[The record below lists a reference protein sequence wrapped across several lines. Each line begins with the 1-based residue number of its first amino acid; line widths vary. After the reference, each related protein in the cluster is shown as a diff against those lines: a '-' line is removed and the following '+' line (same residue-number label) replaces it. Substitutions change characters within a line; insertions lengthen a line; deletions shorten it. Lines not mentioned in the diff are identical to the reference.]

1 MKKYMILDFGN
12 VLVYPT
18 SGDWNMTPT
27 FMKKINPSED
37 NIEGLKILFKK
48 YSFYLD
54 EKLLTTDEEYE
65 MFKSFYGSVLSE
77 CDWFTYDE
85 KIIDEI
91 AYNRTYELDKYTL
104 FEEVKDEL
112 EKLSKKYKLIMLTD
126 NWPCVIDYLKHYDL
140 LKYFEKVYI
149 SSFYAE
155 LKREGVFFDHPV
167 EDFNFNPQDTI
178 FIDDHE
184 DILDVAHEKGFIVYQ
199 MDRKK
204 TVKSSKYEIIH
215 DLSFFVGK

>member
-1 MKKYMILDFGN
+1 MILDFGN

-18 SGDWNMTPT
+18 SGDWNMTPV
-27 FMKKINPSED
+27 FMKNVNPSGE
-37 NIEGLKILFKK
+37 NIEQLKALFKK
-48 YSFYLD
+48 YSYYLD
-54 EKLLTTDEEYE
+54 EKLLTTEEEFE
-65 MFKSFYGSVLSE
+65 MFKSFYGAVLSE
-77 CDWFTYDE
+77 CDWFKYDE
-85 KIIDEI
+85 EKIREI

-167 EDFNFNPQDTI
+167 EDFKINPSDVI

-199 MDRKK
+199 MDRKN

-215 DLSFFVGK
+215 DLSFFIGK